1 MVNLLENLPDE
12 IIYRIYKID
21 HEIKFKT
28 VLCDICNH
36 KPWWLCMDA
45 RYMLLH
51 ALYNSDMSKKDLEDY
66 FKNWDFLT
74 SLMLRVKYSLD

>member
-1 MVNLLENLPDE
+1 MMNLLENLPED
-12 IIYRIYKID
+12 IIYYIFKIE
-21 HEIKFKT
+21 HGIKFNA

-36 KPWWLCMDA
+36 KPWWLCMDS

-74 SLMLRVKYSLD
+74 SLMLRVKYFLD